1 MSDNVEARYLP
12 GILREIAELIGLAAT
27 LVLVKHYGGIRLYV
41 PKQFDPNHPITKIV
55 GHEASVKLVETYG
68 GIDHFDIPKG
78 EIAVKAARDKQ
89 IRAERSGGA
98 THASL
103 AVKFGLTERQIRNIC
118 GPEVDD
124 RQVALF

>member
-1 MSDNVEARYLP
+1 MSADVEARYLP
-12 GILREIAELIGLAAT
+12 GVLREIAELIGLSST

-41 PKQFDPNHPITKIV
+41 PKQFDPDHPITKIV
-55 GHEASVKLVETYG
+55 GHEASLKLVETYG

-78 EIAVKAARDKQ
+78 EIAVKAVRDKQ
-89 IRAERSGGA
+89 IRAERGGGA

-103 AVKFGLTERQIRNIC
+103 AVKFRLTERQIRNIC

-124 RQVALF
+124 RQAALF